1 MLKVNGQYLDFNGDI
16 EIEKKIKLFEDIETT
31 DGDMSFAFDVELTS
45 HNIAVLE
52 MPFPDSAS
60 KNVYHQVQ
68 TEVLNNEGQ
77 RINIGSIRVE
87 RIVGRFASCS
97 FLGGNS
103 NWFVLLNGSM
113 TDLDLSR
120 YDVSLTQSNIT
131 NSWANTSGIIFPLI
145 DTGGVVTRAHRG
157 LVTEDFIG
165 CFFIHTLLKEV
176 FRQSGVKIQGELLE
190 DPFFLSLVMAANGRN
205 EDQINSRK
213 AYVEK
218 TTPQVTPGAGQD
230 IITFDNDSTP
240 PFFDGSQDNFDLAN
254 NQYVADIKMNV
265 NVSYEFRID
274 GSSYIGV
281 VAVFIFVNGVSVAG
295 DAAPSATTS
304 NITLTGSHIVNLSAG
319 DILDLRVEEFL
330 ATLGHATIEYGTLT
344 ITPIFLYENYGLSS
358 VPTDWSKQQF
368 VSNILSMFN
377 TICAYDSFTK
387 TLTINLFN
395 KIKEKPQ
402 IDISQFIESS
412 ETDYSEFI
420 SDYGKLTTLTYQEG
434 NDVDLPEFNIYNYL
448 KSISGNIEVDNDFI
462 EKQSDAVEL
471 DFSSPVSYRHPEFGS
486 SMERINFIEM
496 VEGED
501 GEITSVSDNGGTPR
515 FNISNADEK
524 YIDGGIVRIETDVSS
539 YNGDFRISTVS
550 SSYIE
555 VTGLDYISDAS
566 GTAIMLSHSIT
577 SDDNVYIFS
586 ITKETDASDVMDL
599 GIYSINSSLETTVVI
614 AFFNLMRLGKA
625 IEENYKQGLS
635 FGELNSPFFFQ
646 RTLIDKYFGQFGRV
660 LNDPVKQICRSYLP
674 FKVYNQIDFLSPI
687 TIRTLDSS
695 NLYYTNLLSGYN
707 NSSRPC
713 SVELIKLP

>member
-1 MLKVNGQYLDFNGDI
+1 MMLKVNGQYLDFNGDI

-45 HNIAVLE
+45 HNISVLG

-87 RIVGRFASCS
+87 RIVGRIASCS

-131 NSWANTSGIIFPLI
+131 NSWTNTSGIIFPLI
-145 DTGGVVTRAHRG
+145 DTGGLVTRAHRG

-176 FRQSGVKIQGELLE
+176 FRQSGIKIQGELLE

-218 TTPQVTPGAGQD
+218 DTLQPMIEPSPD
-230 IITFDNDSTP
+230 IITFDNDSVP

-254 NQYVADIKMNV
+254 NRYVADIKMTLS
-265 NVSYEFRID
+265 VSYTFNFDLTGLAEF
-274 GSSYIGV
+274 YIY
-281 VAVFIFVNGVSVAG
+281 VNGVEYKMDRIG
-295 DAAPSATTS
+295 
-304 NITLTGSHIVNLSAG
+304 GSAG
-319 DILDLRVEEFL
+319 SVSKRYLINLNSGDYVDVRAKLFLVSSGDI
-330 ATLGHATIEYGTLT
+330 TSGTIAF
-344 ITPIFLYENYGLSS
+344 TPIFLYENYGLSS

-462 EKQSDAVEL
+462 EKQADAVEL

-496 VEGED
+496 EEGED
-501 GEITSVSDNGGTPR
+501 GNISSVSDNGGTPR